1 MTRLLR
7 ALVLS
12 LTAIAM
18 MLPAVSHVAAAD
30 VVFGT
35 PSATAKYL
43 ESITFTVPFDTS
55 VPLKRIE
62 LRLRFPGS
70 IGPHVIDV
78 PVPPAGER
86 TLSYTLDTTGDGHIV
101 PNTAIEATWAA
112 VPQAGVEPVLSSP
125 QTVLYEDTRQEW
137 RTVKGDVVVVHWY
150 EGDEGFGRKALQI
163 GEDAVKKTA
172 DLLGVTV
179 TEPIDFFIYGDE
191 AAFMD
196 AMGPGTREWVAGR
209 SISNI
214 RTLFGLITPD
224 QIDSS
229 EVDRVVSHEM
239 VHLVFHSAV
248 DGPYGYPPAWFDE
261 GLATY
266 LSEGYNPSYRRPV
279 EAAASSEE
287 LIPLTALAGSFP
299 TDADRGWLAYAES
312 TSAID
317 YIMRTYGQEAL
328 LSIVAGY
335 KDGLTD
341 DEALTKATGKDMAAF
356 QDGWLADL
364 GAGAPR
370 QYGPVPNPPGPVPP
384 GWDAPIPGASPGA
397 SPGTASPPP
406 GASVG
411 PSSPGEPGD
420 PTGSSDAPL
429 ILLALGG
436 VALVVVVGMVVARR
450 RSAVP

>member
-1 MTRLLR
+1 M
-7 ALVLS
+7 
-12 LTAIAM
+12 
-18 MLPAVSHVAAAD
+18 
-30 VVFGT
+30 
-35 PSATAKYL
+35 
-43 ESITFTVPFDTS
+43 
-55 VPLKRIE
+55 
-62 LRLRFPGS
+62 
-70 IGPHVIDV
+70 
-78 PVPPAGER
+78 
-86 TLSYTLDTTGDGHIV
+86 SYTLDTTGGGHIA

-112 VPQAGVEPVLSSP
+112 VPQTGVEPVLSSP
-125 QTVLYEDTRQEW
+125 QTVRYEDTRQEW
-137 RTVKGDVVVVHWY
+137 RSVKGDVVVVHWY
-150 EGDEGFGRKALQI
+150 EGDDGFGRKALKI

-196 AMGPGTREWVAGR
+196 AMGPGTREWVGGR
-209 SISNI
+209 SMSNI
-214 RTLFGLITPD
+214 RTLFALITPG
-224 QIDSS
+224 QVDSS

-266 LSEGYNPSYRRPV
+266 LTEGYSPSYRGPV
-279 EAAASSEE
+279 EEATASEE
-287 LIPLTALAGSFP
+287 LFPLTALAGSFP

-335 KDGLTD
+335 RDGLTD
-341 DEALTKATGKDMAAF
+341 DEALTKAIGRDMAAF

-364 GAGAPR
+364 GAGTPR
-370 QYGPVPNPPGPVPP
+370 QYGPVPNPPGPTPP
-384 GWDAPIPGASPGA
+384 GWDAPVPGASTGPT
-397 SPGTASPPP
+397 PGTASARP
-406 GASVG
+406 GATEG
-411 PSSPGEPGD
+411 PSSPEEPGD
-420 PTGSSDAPL
+420 APASGSDAPL
-429 ILLALGG
+429 LFLALGG
-436 VALVVVVGMVVARR
+436 VVVVVIVGMVVARR

>member
-1 MTRLLR
+1 
-7 ALVLS
+7 
-12 LTAIAM
+12 
-18 MLPAVSHVAAAD
+18 
-30 VVFGT
+30 
-35 PSATAKYL
+35 
-43 ESITFTVPFDTS
+43 
-55 VPLKRIE
+55 
-62 LRLRFPGS
+62 
-70 IGPHVIDV
+70 
-78 PVPPAGER
+78 
-86 TLSYTLDTTGDGHIV
+86 
-101 PNTAIEATWAA
+101 
-112 VPQAGVEPVLSSP
+112 
-125 QTVLYEDTRQEW
+125 
-137 RTVKGDVVVVHWY
+137 VHWY
-150 EGDEGFGRKALQI
+150 EGDEGFGHEALRI

-172 DLLGVTV
+172 ELLGVTV

-191 AAFMD
+191 AAFRD

-266 LSEGYNPSYRRPV
+266 LSEGYSPSYRRPV
-279 EAAASSEE
+279 EEATASGE
-287 LIPLTALAGSFP
+287 LIPLTALAASFP

-335 KDGLTD
+335 KSGLTD

-356 QDGWLADL
+356 QGGWLADL
-364 GAGAPR
+364 GAGEPR
-370 QYGPVPNPPGPVPP
+370 QFGPVANPPGPVPP
-384 GWDAPIPGASPGA
+384 GWDAPVPEVSPGPTPGIASPQPGASQGSST
-397 SPGTASPPP
+397 SP
-406 GASVG
+406 
-411 PSSPGEPGD
+411 EPVD
-420 PTGSSDAPL
+420 ATNSASDAPF
-429 ILLALGG
+429 LLAALGG
-436 VALVVVVGMVVARR
+436 VVLVVIVGMVVARR